1 MNFRIVENAPD
12 GFDEIYPQIKE
23 LLNTTTLTFCEI
35 SKRFGINCNNNT
47 MYRKIAKTY
56 AEEMGFNLKTRGIR
70 IRKGEWL

>member
-23 LLNTTTLTFCEI
+23 LLNTTSLSFCEI

-47 MYRKIAKTY
+47 MYRKIVKTY
-56 AEEMGFNLKTRGIR
+56 EKEMGFNLRTRKIR
-70 IRKGEWL
+70 ITKGEWL